1 MSRGTARVLVFYRSP
16 DDDPDAVV
24 RLFHEVSGALQGTP
38 GLLRSELLRDRTTAG
53 RYAVLSEWESW
64 SAFRAWDEG
73 PDHRD
78 QTAPLRPYQARPEA
92 VFGAFELA
100 AAY

>member
-1 MSRGTARVLVFYRSP
+1 MTRGSARVVVFYRSP
-16 DDDPDAVV
+16 EDDPDAVE
-24 RLFHEVSGALQGTP
+24 RRFHEVSRAMRATP
-38 GLLRSELLRDRTTAG
+38 GLLRSELLRDMRTPG

-64 SAFRAWDEG
+64 PAFRAWDDG

-78 QTAPLRPYQARPEA
+78 QTAPLRPYQAPHES